1 MGRSLMLRCASEIA
15 VTASLTYFDWLVL
28 RISSIRD
35 FAPSSV
41 RLALSFLIR
50 AVFRLTFESRFF
62 RSASPAW

>member
-1 MGRSLMLRCASEIA
+1 MGRSLMLRGASEIA

-50 AVFRLTFESRFF
+50 AVFRLTLESRFF